1 MKTQP
6 LRADKTCLNCGTE
19 VQERFCS
26 HCGQENTVQHES
38 FGHLAGHVVA
48 DIVHYDSRF
57 LTTIKYLVIRPAF
70 LTKEYWAGRRVRYVN
85 PIQLYVFISFV
96 FFLFFTILTHT
107 PGHADKKKTAHNE
120 KITLEEKAV
129 DKEDT
134 AHQKKDD
141 VIDLSAM
148 DTNYGSAAEFDSLQA
163 ALPPG
168 KRLTGIEYRWQRR
181 IAGLKEEGKTA
192 DQAIMEMFSHNLP
205 KIMFLLMPLFALMVK
220 WSHRKRKLVYVD
232 HAIFT
237 IHIHSFLFI
246 ILFVGL
252 VLRYFVH
259 DDLPLNLAYW
269 GGFFYLVLALRNAY
283 QQSFWKSLIKGSL
296 LFAGYMFIAAMVFMV
311 FIFAVLSV

>member
-6 LRADKTCLNCGTE
+6 LRSEKTCLNCGTE
-19 VQERFCS
+19 VPERFCT

-57 LTTIKYLVIRPAF
+57 LTTLKYLIIRPAF
-70 LTKEYWAGRRVRYVN
+70 LTKEYWVGRRKRYVN

-96 FFLFFTILTHT
+96 FFLFFAILTHS
-107 PGHADKKKTAHNE
+107 PGEHADKKKTAHKE
-120 KITLEEKAV
+120 KTAQEKS
-129 DKEDT
+129 DK
-134 AHQKKDD
+134 

-148 DTNYGSAAEFDSLQA
+148 DTNYSSEAEFDSLQA
-163 ALPPG
+163 ALPPAS
-168 KRLTGIEYRWQRR
+168 RLTGMEYRWQRR
-181 IAGLKEEGKTA
+181 IAGLKEEGQTA
-192 DQAIMEMFSHNLP
+192 DQAVMEMFSHNLP

-220 WSHRKRKLVYVD
+220 WTHRKRKLVYTD

-259 DDLPLNLAYW
+259 DELPLNLAYW
-269 GGFFYLVLALRNAY
+269 GGFFYLVLALKNAY
-283 QQSFWKSLIKGSL
+283 QQTFWKSLVKGGL
-296 LFAGYMFIAAMVFMV
+296 LFTGYMFIAATVFMV